1 VISSPNRSAR
11 GTKPVRLVVLH
22 TAEGARTVTELG
34 NYFAN
39 ASVQASSHVGIDDTG
54 LEQYVPYSEAA
65 WTILSANPISDN
77 AELCGF
83 AAWSRDVWLTQHM
96 PMLRNAA
103 AWIRGRCQA
112 RGIPI
117 VKLTPAQVAAGRA
130 GVIGHWDWTVGMHDG
145 THTDPGTAFPWDVV
159 MSLAAQTPG
168 PQPFPTAALEGDLM
182 APIPIILDAAQRFQQ
197 SQGCEAGGGSHIASG
212 AWLTFGSTFGPTTWT
227 RIAALSADARVL
239 AKWENVRTG
248 DNSSLPQKLP
258 DGTRTVTVQGQGDN
272 AGTRPWAS
280 IWHIPL
286 P

>member
-11 GTKPVRLVVLH
+11 GSNPVRLVVLH

-83 AAWSRDVWLTQHM
+83 AAWTRDMWLTQHM

-117 VKLTPAQVAAGRA
+117 VKLTPAQVGAGRA
-130 GVIGHWDWTVGMHDG
+130 GVCGHVDWTIGMKDG

-159 MSLAAQTPG
+159 MSLAAQTPS
-168 PQPFPTAALEGDLM
+168 PAAVLEDDLM
-182 APIPIILDAAQRFQQ
+182 ASIAIIPDPAGKFHEAV
-197 SQGCEAGGGSHIASG
+197 GAEAGGGSNVATTG
-212 AWLTFGSTFGPTTWT
+212 YVTFGSTYGGTTWT
-227 RIAALSADARVL
+227 VAALSAAGKVIGY
-239 AKWENVRTG
+239 WPGVRTTNNTSVG
-248 DNSSLPQKLP
+248 YQLP
-258 DGTRTVTVQGQGDN
+258 DGTRAVTVEGQIDN
-272 AGTRPWAS
+272 SGTRPWATT
-280 IWHIPL
+280 WCL
-286 P
+286 R